1 MPSAGPVR
9 ERCFSWRF
17 RRVFSILAGLD
28 SSQAHSLVISADWN
42 AYELAEGNDYAYEQT
57 VTRGAFWRCN
67 FLLLF
72 KAPKTASHHV
82 RLAPS
87 YWVRTWISREDLT
100 VHAARHDTW
109 IAFKA

>member
-42 AYELAEGNDYAYEQT
+42 AYELAEGNDCAYGQT

-67 FLLLF
+67 FF
-72 KAPKTASHHV
+72 APLQSSKPPATMSAWLRRTGSEHGYLGKT
-82 RLAPS
+82 
-87 YWVRTWISREDLT
+87 
-100 VHAARHDTW
+100 
-109 IAFKA
+109 